1 MTEGAYM
8 ETLELNEL
16 FFLDILSY
24 VGHPISSD
32 NGLISQKLLLK
43 SQFYEPLHVIISVAY
58 SSLKY
63 GVLITACRDLM
74 IYKFVNNT
82 VRAHGHENHVF
93 FI

>member
-8 ETLELNEL
+8 ETLVLNEL

-24 VGHPISSD
+24 MGHPINSD
-32 NGLISQKLLLK
+32 NGLMSQKLLLK
-43 SQFYEPLHVIISVAY
+43 SEFYYPLHVTISVAY

-63 GVLITACRDLM
+63 GVFITACRDLM
-74 IYKFVNNT
+74 IYKFVNDT
-82 VRAHGHENHVF
+82 VRAHGHDNHVF